1 MRARDSEREEEPGGV
16 AQTGPFMVCNLTA
29 GHVMGLSSELSLPDP

>member
-16 AQTGPFMVCNLTA
+16 AHTDSYGMYLTTGY
-29 GHVMGLSSELSLPDP
+29 VMGRSSELSLPDL